1 MEIKRR
7 QNPVAIRQQ
16 LKDGYEMFRV
26 PEKNNII
33 LTESQKDEIAR
44 KHIQRK
50 MLERFG
56 EEGLSQVIKRK
67 YVESRKKTNE

>member
-7 QNPVAIRQQ
+7 QTPIVIRQQ

-44 KHIQRK
+44 KHIRAK
-50 MLERFG
+50 MMERFG
-56 EEGLSQVIKRK
+56 EEGLSQIVKRK

>member
-16 LKDGYEMFRV
+16 LKDGYEMFRI

-33 LTESQKDEIAR
+33 LTENQKDEIVI
-44 KHIQRK
+44 KYIQKK